1 MKSGNGFCI
10 RFRNVY
16 CTVAFEYY
24 AKFKE
29 SIMKMFSISLSLSL
43 LFLVFAGCSSAPEGT
58 VAIKD
63 IQRTIE
69 QQIGQ
74 KVVVVGTVDNNVG
87 GMSITNLFR
96 LYKGNDAVWA
106 SVPEGIPDPPQGVR
120 VRVTG
125 VIAEKDF
132 PGGIGRRVYIES
144 QSIAM
149 E

>member
-1 MKSGNGFCI
+1 MMKKISI
-10 RFRNVY
+10 
-16 CTVAFEYY
+16 AF
-24 AKFKE
+24 
-29 SIMKMFSISLSLSL
+29 SLSL
-43 LFLVFAGCSSAPEGT
+43 LLLAFAGCSSAPEGT

-63 IQRTIE
+63 LQQTIE

-74 KVVVVGTVDNNVG
+74 KVVVVGTVDHNVG
-87 GMSITNLFR
+87 GMSITKLFR

-106 SVPEGIPDPPQGVR
+106 SVPEGTPDPPQGVR

-132 PGGIGRRVYIES
+132 PGGIGRKVFIES
-144 QSIAM
+144 QSITM